1 MRRAI
6 STALLTSVA
15 AFCDPPR
22 GCGTVYKLDT
32 TGKESVLYSFGGKGG
47 KYPVAGLIPDGA
59 GGLYGTT
66 TKGGAFHQGT
76 VFKLTT
82 TGQIKVLYS
91 FGGADGQSPK
101 AGLIRDAAG
110 TLYGT
115 TAEGGDLSCDPRP
128 FGTGC
133 GTVFKLDSS
142 GQYTVLHSFTGVGEG
157 TYATA
162 SLVRDPAG
170 NLYGTTFSGDPSGN

>member
-110 TLYGT
+110 NLYGT
-115 TAEGGDLSCDPRP
+115 TPTGGA
-128 FGTGC
+128 FNA
-133 GTVFKLDSS
+133 GTVFKLDTT
-142 GQYTVLHSFTGVGEG
+142 GKETVLHSFTGGADGGGPLGRVSPRPGREP
-157 TYATA
+157 
-162 SLVRDPAG
+162 LRHQ
-170 NLYGTTFSGDPSGN
+170 